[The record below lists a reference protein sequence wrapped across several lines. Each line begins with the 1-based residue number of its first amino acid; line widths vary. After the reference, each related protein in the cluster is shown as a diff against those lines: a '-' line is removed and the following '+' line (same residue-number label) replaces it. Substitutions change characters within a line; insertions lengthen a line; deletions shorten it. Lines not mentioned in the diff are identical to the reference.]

1 MSVQDIT
8 EMWSRHGATITSA
21 KATPSD
27 SVIAYTAAYQVAVS
41 DPANDDAAVVRAS
54 ELTPKI
60 GDYYGGDT
68 RYRAKSITISRLSPI
83 FYQIEVGY
91 EGLEDP
97 ELARPSLSWS
107 SVGGE
112 EEIDRDIYNRPLMM
126 ATGEPVSGITRQIV
140 DQQLTITRRFELF
153 DPSFWSEY
161 INWSVNADTFA
172 GFPPGTGRITGITAN
187 NAFSSDNADDPGFW
201 NVTATF
207 LFRRGY
213 LVDDA
218 FAWYARFRHEG
229 YYQFVSTSVPL
240 PAPVDS
246 DDPLPTINYKSLV
259 PILDGT
265 GQRKS
270 SPTLLKLDGTVETD
284 PNNAV
289 WLLRPLYIPKSYNAL
304 GLL

>member
-97 ELARPSLSWS
+97 ELSRPSLSWS

-172 GFPPGTGRITGITAN
+172 GFPPGTGRRHL
-187 NAFSSDNADDPGFW
+187 S
-201 NVTATF
+201 
-207 LFRRGY
+207 
-213 LVDDA
+213 
-218 FAWYARFRHEG
+218 RFRHPH
-229 YYQFVSTSVPL
+229 PL
-240 PAPVDS
+240 PSECRAPNTW
-246 DDPLPTINYKSLV
+246 PKNSLRLDQPETHRCFPPCSRPWPPRFGAGSISIWMIWSRPSARCRPALRWP
-259 PILDGT
+259 PI
-265 GQRKS
+265 R
-270 SPTLLKLDGTVETD
+270 
-284 PNNAV
+284 
-289 WLLRPLYIPKSYNAL
+289 R
-304 GLL
+304 